1 MKLHEITSTLESIAP
16 KIYQE
21 SYDNSGLIVG
31 DLSMEVTGAILCLD
45 STEDV
50 VDEAIRKGAN
60 LVIAHHPIVF
70 KGLKT
75 FTGKNYVERTVM
87 KAIKNDIALYAIHTN
102 LDNVRKGVNEK
113 IADKLGLKNKRI
125 LSAKRGFLSKL
136 VFFCPEKDSN
146 SVKDAVFSAGGG
158 AIGDYDYCSYSS
170 EGVGTFK
177 PVRNA
182 NPVEGKLGELSTV
195 NELRIEV
202 LVKNSVLEDVLHAL
216 KSAHPYEEVAHEVY
230 SIENEDEQLGSG
242 MIGELESSVTL
253 DEFLT
258 YVSFT
263 FNTGVIKYTPFEKE
277 IKKVAVC
284 GGSGS
289 FLLKNAMAAKA
300 DVFITS
306 DFKYHEFF
314 DAEGEISIFDI
325 GHFESEQFTID
336 LIKEFLIDKFP
347 KFAPHLTEINTNPVK
362 YF

>member
-1 MKLHEITSTLESIAP
+1 
-16 KIYQE
+16 
-21 SYDNSGLIVG
+21 
-31 DLSMEVTGAILCLD
+31 
-45 STEDV
+45 
-50 VDEAIRKGAN
+50 
-60 LVIAHHPIVF
+60 VF

-102 LDNVRKGVNEK
+102 LDIVRRGVNEK
-113 IADKLGLKNKRI
+113 IADKLGLRNKRI
-125 LSAKRGFLSKL
+125 LSAKRGFLNKL
-136 VFFCPEKDSN
+136 VFFCPEKAAN
-146 SVKDAVFSAGGG
+146 RVKDAVFSAGGG
-158 AIGDYDYCSYSS
+158 TIGNYDYCSYSS
-170 EGVGTFK
+170 GGLGTFK
-177 PVRNA
+177 PVREA
-182 NPVEGKLGELSTV
+182 NPVEGELGELSSIK
-195 NELRIEV
+195 ELRIEV
-202 LVKNSVLEDVLHAL
+202 LVKNSVLEEVVHAL

-230 SIENEDEQLGSG
+230 SIKNEDQEVGSG
-242 MIGELESSVTL
+242 MIGELESPVAL
-253 DEFLT
+253 DDFLS
-258 YVSFT
+258 YVSLT
-263 FNTGVIKYTPFEKE
+263 FNTGVIKYTPFKKE

-347 KFAPHLTEINTNPVK
+347 KFAAHLTEINTNPVK

>member
-16 KIYQE
+16 MIYQE

-31 DLSMEVTGAILCLD
+31 DLSMEVTGAIICLD

-60 LVIAHHPIVF
+60 LVIAHHPVVF

-102 LDNVRKGVNEK
+102 LDNVRRGVNEK
-113 IADKLGLKNKRI
+113 IADKLGLMNKRI

-136 VFFCPEKDSN
+136 VFFCPKKDSN

-170 EGVGTFK
+170 GGLGTFK
-177 PVRNA
+177 PVREA
-182 NPVEGKLGELSTV
+182 NPVEGELGELSSIK
-195 NELRIEV
+195 ELRIEV
-202 LVKNSVLEDVLHAL
+202 LVKNSVLEEVVHAL

-230 SIENEDEQLGSG
+230 SIKNEDQEVGSG
-242 MIGELESSVTL
+242 MIGELESPVAL
-253 DEFLT
+253 DDFLS
-258 YVSFT
+258 YVSLT
-263 FNTGVIKYTPFEKE
+263 FNTGVIKYTPFKKE

-325 GHFESEQFTID
+325 GHFESEQFTKE
-336 LIKEFLIDKFP
+336 LIYDFLRKKFT
-347 KFAPHLTEINTNPVK
+347 KFAVQLSNVNTNPIN
-362 YF
+362 YL